1 MDAWI
6 DRLAAALEEDPL
18 TEAETTRL
26 LGSARDVAHR
36 VERRITPLAAF
47 LLGSATG
54 RGLAGGA
61 SRDAALASAIETL
74 EGLLPDEA
82 SVDDVLQETWLRLSR
97 SDAGSVENMRAW
109 LTTVVARLSLD
120 ELRARG
126 RLVHAARAH
135 RPRRPQAQGDHLP
148 PGGHEE

>member
-6 DRLAAALEEDPL
+6 DRLAAALGEDPL

-54 RGLAGGA
+54 RGLAEGSNG
-61 SRDAALASAIETL
+61 SA
-74 EGLLPDEA
+74 G
-82 SVDDVLQETWLRLSR
+82 
-97 SDAGSVENMRAW
+97 
-109 LTTVVARLSLD
+109 
-120 ELRARG
+120 
-126 RLVHAARAH
+126 
-135 RPRRPQAQGDHLP
+135 
-148 PGGHEE
+148 

>member
-1 MDAWI
+1 MDTWI
-6 DRLAAALEEDPL
+6 DRLAAELGEDPL

-61 SRDAALASAIETL
+61 SRDDALAGALATL
-74 EGLLPDEA
+74 EGLLP
-82 SVDDVLQETWLRLSR
+82 
-97 SDAGSVENMRAW
+97 
-109 LTTVVARLSLD
+109 AR
-120 ELRARG
+120 
-126 RLVHAARAH
+126 
-135 RPRRPQAQGDHLP
+135 P
-148 PGGHEE
+148 PEGGTPPAE

>member
-6 DRLAAALEEDPL
+6 DRLAAALGEDPL

-61 SRDAALASAIETL
+61 SRDAALTSTLEAL
-74 EGLLPDEA
+74 EGLLPDEPDEG
-82 SVDDVLQETWLRLSR
+82 SNGS
-97 SDAGSVENMRAW
+97 AG
-109 LTTVVARLSLD
+109 
-120 ELRARG
+120 
-126 RLVHAARAH
+126 
-135 RPRRPQAQGDHLP
+135 
-148 PGGHEE
+148 